1 MEELISINNNFELIK
16 TTRSEIYNIYDT
28 IKKKISTLDIMYKEF
43 VKTHTEQHFIFGLD
57 SFHFQNKMLEL
68 ENNNIRTL
76 AYAIENRMYCE
87 YYKLYKM
94 LLEYLTN
101 DVKDKSISDKII
113 SKKIYPVYKD
123 LEPLKNYNF
132 SIIIELQLNISTVI
146 RALYDYYL
154 SKESDAKPAISKSIM
169 GIHID
174 NIVNYR
180 KYENALLHEKIYMFI
195 RYLEVFNKHHSV
207 YLKRL
212 LLKSKLI
219 QTTINEDIQ
228 LIQPKKTDIVDKQSV
243 NTIEVNT
250 DEDTTDEETDLLV
263 VSNVNSIIELL

>member
-1 MEELISINNNFELIK
+1 
-16 TTRSEIYNIYDT
+16 
-28 IKKKISTLDIMYKEF
+28 
-43 VKTHTEQHFIFGLD
+43 
-57 SFHFQNKMLEL
+57 MLEL

-154 SKESDAKPAISKSIM
+154 SKSSYQYYSFIFFREKNIM
-169 GIHID
+169 G
-174 NIVNYR
+174 
-180 KYENALLHEKIYMFI
+180 
-195 RYLEVFNKHHSV
+195 
-207 YLKRL
+207 
-212 LLKSKLI
+212 
-219 QTTINEDIQ
+219 
-228 LIQPKKTDIVDKQSV
+228 
-243 NTIEVNT
+243 
-250 DEDTTDEETDLLV
+250 
-263 VSNVNSIIELL
+263 

>member
-195 RYLEVFNKHHSV
+195 RYLEVFNKHHIV